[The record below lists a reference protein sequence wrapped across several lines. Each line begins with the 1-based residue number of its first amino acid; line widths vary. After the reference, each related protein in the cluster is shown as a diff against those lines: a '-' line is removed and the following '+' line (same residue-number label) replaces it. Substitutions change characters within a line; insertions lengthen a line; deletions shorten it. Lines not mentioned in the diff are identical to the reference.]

1 MGRIHKQYETIV
13 NLSPVENYSS
23 NSDLVIINKLR
34 KVFEGKCYKSSL
46 ICKIIRIV
54 RRGWIKPAQNLTD
67 GSSDV
72 NVTFEAESIIYNEN
86 DIITDCVVKN
96 VERSGE
102 LICKSEYAA
111 IHIRGNVMLRG
122 IQTGQIIPVRVVS
135 VRYSVGKDNI
145 TINGTPY
152 FHPMTFFLYK
162 TDITPGK
169 VPTEVI
175 ELLRSLHTKA
185 QEAENRFGD
194 LDPKLRKF
202 FTETFYPFIESAE
215 KFEATSEKG
224 IQKLNIMNE
233 VKKYVEAG
241 FDNAKTEET
250 PVFVIRHPR
259 IDKSS
264 PTIYHMDESIFKND
278 VSKIAILDAKRF
290 LIQAVHESYASI
302 LVNYLEEYISYL
314 NMICEMIST
323 YDTEEKRQAHKNVWA
338 IYNKLKQ

>member
-1 MGRIHKQYETIV
+1 MVQIHKQYETIV
-13 NLSPVENYSS
+13 NLSPIENYSS
-23 NSDLVIINKLR
+23 DSELVIMSKLR

-46 ICKIIRIV
+46 IRRITRIV

-72 NVTFEAESIIYNEN
+72 NVIFEAEAIVYNEG

-102 LICKSEYAA
+102 LICKSEHAA
-111 IHIRGNVMLRG
+111 IHIRGNVTLRG
-122 IQTGQIIPVRVVS
+122 IQTGQTIPVRVVS
-135 VRYSVGKDNI
+135 VRYSVGKDSI

-169 VPTEVI
+169 VPAEVI
-175 ELLRSLHTKA
+175 ELLRSLHKNA
-185 QEAENRFGD
+185 IEAENKFSE

-202 FTETFYPFIESAE
+202 FTETFYPFTED
-215 KFEATSEKG
+215 KFESTSGKG
-224 IQKLNIMNE
+224 IQKLNMMEE
-233 VKKYVEAG
+233 VKKFVDAG
-241 FDNAKTEET
+241 FDNAKTDES
-250 PVFVIRHPR
+250 PMFVIRHPR
-259 IDKSS
+259 TDKSL
-264 PTIYHMDESIFKND
+264 PTIFHMEESIFKGD
-278 VSKIAILDAKRF
+278 ISEIPLLDAKQF
-290 LIQAVHESYASI
+290 TISAVHESYASI
-302 LVNYLEEYISYL
+302 LVQYLEEYISYL
-314 NMICEMIST
+314 TMISELIAT